1 VRVVVGLLDEGELL
15 SLRLVET
22 SLDGVRLLELLEGE
36 DEELRVVLV
45 GERGEGDRRELA
57 GLEPVNGGRVDGD
70 GLLGR
75 DVGLQVVASVTSRRR
90 RRRRGDSL
98 RP

>member
-1 VRVVVGLLDEGELL
+1 MRVVVGLFDEGELL
-15 SLRLVET
+15 TLRLVET
-22 SLDGVRLLELLEGE
+22 SLDGIRLLELLESE
-36 DEELRVVLV
+36 NEELRVVLV
-45 GERGEGDRRELA
+45 GERGEGDRSELA
-57 GLEPVNGGRVDGD
+57 RFEPVNRGGVDGD